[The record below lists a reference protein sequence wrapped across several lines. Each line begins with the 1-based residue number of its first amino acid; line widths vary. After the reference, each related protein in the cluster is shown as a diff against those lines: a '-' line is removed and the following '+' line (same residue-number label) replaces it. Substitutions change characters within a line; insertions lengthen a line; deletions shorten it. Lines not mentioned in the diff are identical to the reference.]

1 MKQDNYSIDPQQFG
15 EMKGQVKTIL
25 DFIQTF
31 PGQLEKIHTRID
43 DHMEREEEEQKETNE
58 KINDLIAKMNRIYW
72 TITVIGAL
80 LAGIPLLREILP
92 IILKGLIDPEELDGV
107 ITFLNIISI
116 L

>member
-1 MKQDNYSIDPQQFG
+1 MSQKNYSIDPQQFG

-31 PGQLEKIHTRID
+31 PGQLEKIHNRID
-43 DHMEREEEEQKETNE
+43 DHMEREEKEQKETNG
-58 KINDLIAKMNRIYW
+58 KITDLITKMNRIYW
-72 TITVIGAL
+72 TVTVIGAL
-80 LAGIPLLREILP
+80 LAGIPLLSKILP
-92 IILKGLIDPEELDGV
+92 IILRWLIDPEELDGV